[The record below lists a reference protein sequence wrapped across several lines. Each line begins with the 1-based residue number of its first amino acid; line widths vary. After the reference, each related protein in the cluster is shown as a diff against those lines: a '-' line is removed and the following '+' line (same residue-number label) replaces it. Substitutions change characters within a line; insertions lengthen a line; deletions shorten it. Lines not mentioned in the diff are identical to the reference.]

1 MASCSSSSSSNP
13 ESGDGFAFRSIDPTD
28 HDVIKALHEECFP
41 VKYSDRFFRD
51 ACMGKGFRGGDLY
64 TCLCVEQATQRVV
77 GFIFAQIQTETEAE
91 DKGLLGA
98 RSPGNLLMPTSGGGV
113 GGAQQQQQQQQQEQ
127 QQQQQQQ
134 QQNSASSPSGARYV
148 CYILTLGLVT
158 SYRRS
163 GLGSQLLEH
172 CVNHARA
179 NPNCGAVYLHVIHN
193 NPAAIAFY
201 KRNDFLHL
209 RTLSHFYVI
218 NGESHTA
225 LLLIFYINN
234 FSRPAWHRLLLSVRS
249 VFDGVVFWFASLL
262 SHLQAPVDNDEQRRA
277 AQSSSSEV

>member
-1 MASCSSSSSSNP
+1 MTSSSSSNSSSLGG
-13 ESGDGFAFRSIDPTD
+13 SGDGFAFRSIDPTD

-98 RSPGNLLMPTSGGGV
+98 RSPGNLLMPTSGGG
-113 GGAQQQQQQQQQEQ
+113 GGG
-127 QQQQQQQ
+127 QQQQQQ

-158 SYRRS
+158 AYRRS

-249 VFDGVVFWFASLL
+249 VFDGVVSWFASLL
-262 SHLQAPVDNDEQRRA
+262 SHLQAPADNDEQRRA
-277 AQSSSSEV
+277 AHSSSSSSEV